1 MAQRSA
7 TFRTPTTLHREPP
20 PGEALLQKHD
30 AIFRPLRGMGWGY
43 WLTMTILLALILWG
57 GYSYYLQVTQGLSV
71 TGLNR
76 PVFWGMYIV
85 NFVFF
90 IAISYGGT
98 LTSAILRLTH
108 SEWRRPITRLAEVI
122 TVCAL
127 LVGSFNVVMD
137 MGRPDRLWQL
147 FVGYGRIQSP
157 ILWDVV
163 AVNAYLI
170 FSIIYLYLPM
180 IPDAAILR
188 DNQPGLLGWL
198 YRILALGWQDTPAQ
212 KHLLERIIGIMAII
226 MIPLAISVH
235 TVLAWIFGMTIQP
248 MWHSTILGPYFVM
261 GAVYSGLAS
270 LIIAMAIVRR
280 TLHLEKYLQ
289 LKHFRNFGKIM
300 LVMTFTW
307 LYFTIAEYLTTYY
320 GSEPAHIA
328 VFNAKLYG
336 EFAPLFWGQVIFCL
350 AIPLIILTIPRL
362 QTIPLLVVASISV
375 NIGMWLERIL
385 IVVPTLTRPRLPYGV
400 ATYMPTLTEWSIMI
414 ACAAWLIFFFML
426 FVRFFPIISI
436 WEIEEEV
443 EVEAEMAAEAH
454 PTPAVAPAK

>member
-1 MAQRSA
+1 MAKR
-7 TFRTPTTLHREPP
+7 PTNIFGMPTSLRREPTP
-20 PGEALLQKHD
+20 AEAILQEH
-30 AIFRPLRGMGWGY
+30 AVVFRPLRGMGWGY
-43 WLTMTILLALILWG
+43 WTTMTILLAFILWG

-98 LTSAILRLTH
+98 LTSAILRLAQA
-108 SEWRRPITRLAEVI
+108 EWRRPITRLAEVI

-127 LVGSFNVVMD
+127 LVGSFNVIMD
-137 MGRPDRLWQL
+137 MGRPDRLWEL
-147 FVGYGRIQSP
+147 FVQGRIQSP
-157 ILWDVV
+157 ILWDVI
-163 AVNAYLI
+163 AVNGYLL
-170 FSIIYLYLPM
+170 FSVIYLYLPM
-180 IPDAAILR
+180 IPDIAFLR
-188 DNQPGLLGWL
+188 DHQPGLLGWL
-198 YRILALGWQDTPAQ
+198 YRYLALGWQGTPRQ
-212 KHLLERIIGIMAII
+212 KHLLERIIGLMALF

-261 GAVYSGLAS
+261 GAIYSGLAS
-270 LIIAMAIVRR
+270 LIIAMAILRR
-280 TLHLEKYLQ
+280 ALNLEKYLTLQ
-289 LKHFRNFGKIM
+289 HFQNFGKILLAM
-300 LVMTFTW
+300 TLVW

-336 EFAPLFWGQVIFCL
+336 EFAPLFWGQVLFCL
-350 AIPLIILTIPRL
+350 VIPLVILILPRL
-362 QTIPLLVVASISV
+362 RTIPLLVVASISI
-375 NIGMWLERIL
+375 NIGMWLERVL

-400 ATYMPTLTEWSIMI
+400 ATYTPTLTEWSIMI
-414 ACAAWLIFFFML
+414 ACAAWLVFFFMIFL
-426 FVRFFPIISI
+426 RFFPIISI

-443 EVEAEMAAEAH
+443 EAEKEAAGVMPAA
-454 PTPAVAPAK
+454 APSAK

>member
-1 MAQRSA
+1 MARRP
-7 TFRTPTTLHREPP
+7 TNIFGTPTSLRRPITPAEATLQEH
-20 PGEALLQKHD
+20 AVV
-30 AIFRPLRGMGWGY
+30 FRPLRGMGWGY
-43 WLTMTILLALILWG
+43 WTTMTILLGFILWG

-76 PVFWGMYIV
+76 PIFWGMYIV

-98 LTSAILRLTH
+98 LTSAILRLARA
-108 SEWRRPITRLAEVI
+108 EWRRPITRLAEVI

-137 MGRPDRLWQL
+137 MGRPDRLWEL
-147 FVGYGRIQSP
+147 FVFGRIESP

-163 AVNAYLI
+163 AVNGYLV

-180 IPDAAILR
+180 IPDIAFLR
-188 DNQPGLLGWL
+188 DHQPGLLGWL
-198 YRILALGWQDTPAQ
+198 YRTLALGWQGTPGQ
-212 KHLLERIIGIMAII
+212 KHLLERIIDVMALF

-261 GAVYSGLAS
+261 GAIYSGLAS
-270 LIIAMAIVRR
+270 LIIAMAILRR
-280 TLHLEKYLQ
+280 TLHLEKYLTLQ
-289 LKHFRNFGKIM
+289 HFQNFGKIL
-300 LVMTFTW
+300 LVMTGVW

-336 EFAPLFWGQVIFCL
+336 EFAPLFWGQVLFCL
-350 AIPLIILTIPRL
+350 IIPLVILTPARL
-362 QTIPLLVVASISV
+362 RTIPLLVVASISV

-400 ATYMPTLTEWSIMI
+400 AVYSPTLTEWSIMI
-414 ACAAWLIFFFML
+414 ACAAWLVFFFML
-426 FVRFFPIISI
+426 FLRFFPIISI
-436 WEIEEEV
+436 WELEEEA
-443 EVEAEMAAEAH
+443 EAEEVATGVVSAA
-454 PTPAVAPAK
+454 APAAK

>member
-1 MAQRSA
+1 MARRPTRTA
-7 TFRTPTTLHREPP
+7 RTPFSLRREITPA
-20 PGEALLQKHD
+20 EAILQKHEVV
-30 AIFRPLRGMGWGY
+30 FRPLLGMGRGY
-43 WLTMTILLALILWG
+43 WITMTILLGFILWG
-57 GYSYYLQVTQGLSV
+57 GYAYYLQVTQGLSV

-98 LTSAILRLTH
+98 LTSAILRLARA
-108 SEWRRPITRLAEVI
+108 EWRRPITRLAEVI

-137 MGRPDRLWQL
+137 MGRPDRLWEL
-147 FVGYGRIQSP
+147 FVYGRIESP

-163 AVNAYLI
+163 AVNGYLI
-170 FSIIYLYLPM
+170 FSIVYLYLPM
-180 IPDAAILR
+180 IPDIAFLR
-188 DNQPGLLGWL
+188 DHQPGLLGWL
-198 YRILALGWQDTPAQ
+198 YRPLALGWQGTPAQ
-212 KHLLERIIGIMAII
+212 KHLLERIIDGMALF

-261 GAVYSGLAS
+261 GAIYSGLAS
-270 LIIAMAIVRR
+270 LIIAMAILRR
-280 TLHLEKYLQ
+280 AFHLEKYLTPQ
-289 LKHFRNFGKIM
+289 HFRNFGKIL
-300 LVMTFTW
+300 LVMTMVW

-320 GSEPAHIA
+320 GSEPSHIA

-336 EFAPLFWGQVIFCL
+336 EFAPLFWGQVLLCL
-350 AIPLIILTIPRL
+350 VIPLIILVPRRLRTI
-362 QTIPLLVVASISV
+362 QLLVVASISV
-375 NIGMWLERIL
+375 NIGMWLERVL

-400 ATYMPTLTEWSIMI
+400 AVYTPTLTEWSIMI
-414 ACAAWLIFFFML
+414 ACTAWLIFFFML
-426 FVRFFPIISI
+426 FMRFFPIISI

-443 EVEAEMAAEAH
+443 ELIEEEASVAIA
-454 PTPAVAPAK
+454 APASR